1 MKMNTDLNDRFL
13 VIGATGKTGR
23 RVSERLQGMGLS
35 VRAVSRSTEIVFDW
49 NNQST
54 WAAAL
59 EGITNAYVTYQ
70 PDLALPGAVDVIRA
84 FLSTAKKAGVNHV
97 VLLSGRGEEE
107 AEAAE
112 QVLQT
117 SGLDWTVLR
126 ASWFMQNFSE
136 NYMRDEL
143 LSGSLTLPVGHT
155 KEPFIDAD
163 DIADVAVAALTE
175 TGHRNRLYEL
185 TGSELFS
192 FSDAVNEIAQAT
204 GRELSFH
211 PVSFADYEVVL
222 REQMLPEDVIT
233 LLRYLFTELF
243 DGRNA
248 SVAHGVEEALGRTP
262 RRFADF
268 ARKAA
273 GEGTW
278 EGQS

>member
-1 MKMNTDLNDRFL
+1 MNTGSNDLYL

-23 RVSERLQGMGLS
+23 RVAEKLREKGLS
-35 VRAVSRSTEIVFDW
+35 VRAVSRSTEIAFDW
-49 NNQST
+49 NSQSG

-59 EGITNAYVTYQ
+59 EGVTQAYVTYQ
-70 PDLALPGAVDVIRA
+70 PDLALPGAVDAIRA
-84 FLSTAKKAGVNHV
+84 FLMVAKTAGVKHV

-143 LSGSLTLPVGHT
+143 LSGSLTLPVGQT

-163 DIADVAVAALTE
+163 DIADVAVAALTQSS
-175 TGHRNRLYEL
+175 HRNRLYEL
-185 TGSELFS
+185 TGPELLSFNDAVSEL
-192 FSDAVNEIAQAT
+192 AGAT
-204 GRELSFH
+204 GRELSFYS
-211 PVSFADYEVVL
+211 VSFADYEVAL
-222 REQMLPEDVIT
+222 REQALPEDVIA

-248 SVAHGVEEALGRTP
+248 KVAHGVEEALGRKP

-273 GEGTW
+273 EEGAW
-278 EGQS
+278 EEGS

>member
-1 MKMNTDLNDRFL
+1 MNTDSNDLYL

-23 RVSERLQGMGLS
+23 RVAEKLREKGLS
-35 VRAVSRSTEIVFDW
+35 VRAVSRSTEIAFDW
-49 NNQST
+49 NSQSS

-59 EGITNAYVTYQ
+59 EGVTRAYVTYQ
-70 PDLALPGAVDVIRA
+70 PDLALPGAVDAIRA
-84 FLSTAKKAGVNHV
+84 FLMAAKMAGVKHV

-143 LSGSLTLPVGHT
+143 LSGSLTLPVGQT

-163 DIADVAVAALTE
+163 DIADVAVAALTQSS
-175 TGHRNRLYEL
+175 HRNRLYEL
-185 TGSELFS
+185 TGPELLSFNDAVSEL
-192 FSDAVNEIAQAT
+192 AGAT
-204 GRELSFH
+204 GRELSFYS
-211 PVSFADYEVVL
+211 VSFADYEVAL
-222 REQMLPEDVIT
+222 REQALPEDVIA

-248 SVAHGVEEALGRTP
+248 KVAHGVEEALGRKP

-273 GEGTW
+273 EEGAW
-278 EGQS
+278 EEGS

>member
-1 MKMNTDLNDRFL
+1 MNTHRNDRYL
-13 VIGATGKTGR
+13 VIGANGKTGR
-23 RVSERLQGMGLS
+23 RVAERLWEKGVS
-35 VRAVSRSTEIVFDW
+35 VRSVSRSTEVPFDW
-49 NNQST
+49 ANQST

-59 EGITNAYVTYQ
+59 DGIDSAYVSYQ
-70 PDLALPGAVDVIRA
+70 PDLALPGAVDAIRA
-84 FLSTAKKAGVNHV
+84 FLLAAKKADVKHV

-107 AEAAE
+107 AEIAE
-112 QVLQT
+112 KVLQD

-143 LSGSLTLPVGHT
+143 LSGSLTLPVGPT
-155 KEPFIDAD
+155 KEPFIDVD

-175 TGHRNRLYEL
+175 TGHRNKLYEL
-185 TGSELFS
+185 TGPELFS
-192 FSDAVNEIAQAT
+192 FSDAVSEIARAT
-204 GRELSFH
+204 DKNLSFN
-211 PVSFADYEVVL
+211 PVSYADYEAAL
-222 REQMLPEDVIT
+222 REQALPEDVIT
-233 LLRYLFTELF
+233 LLRYLFVELF

-248 SVAHGVEEALGRTP
+248 SVAHGVEEALGRKP

-273 GEGTW
+273 IEGTW

>member
-1 MKMNTDLNDRFL
+1 MNTDSNDLYL

-23 RVSERLQGMGLS
+23 RVAEKLREKGLS
-35 VRAVSRSTEIVFDW
+35 VRAVSRSTEIAFDW
-49 NNQST
+49 NSQSS

-59 EGITNAYVTYQ
+59 EGVTRAYVTYQ
-70 PDLALPGAVDVIRA
+70 PDLALPGAVDAIRA
-84 FLSTAKKAGVNHV
+84 FLMAAKMAGVKHV

-126 ASWFMQNFSE
+126 ASWFIQNFSE

-143 LSGSLTLPVGHT
+143 VSGSLTLPVGQT

-163 DIADVAVAALTE
+163 DIADVAVAALTQSS
-175 TGHRNRLYEL
+175 HRNRLYEL
-185 TGSELFS
+185 TGPELLSFNDAVSELAS
-192 FSDAVNEIAQAT
+192 AT
-204 GRELSFH
+204 GRELSVYS
-211 PVSFADYEVVL
+211 VSFADYEVAL
-222 REQMLPEDVIT
+222 REQAQPEDVIA

-248 SVAHGVEEALGRTP
+248 KVAHGVEEALGRKP

-273 GEGTW
+273 EEGAW
-278 EGQS
+278 EEGS

>member
-1 MKMNTDLNDRFL
+1 MSMDRNDRYL

-23 RVSERLQGMGLS
+23 RVAEKLLEKGLP
-35 VRAVSRSTEIVFDW
+35 VRAVSRSTEVPFDW

-59 EGITNAYVTYQ
+59 EGITGAYVTYQ

-84 FLSTAKKAGVNHV
+84 FLSAAKKASVKHI

-112 QVLQT
+112 QVLQA

-143 LSGSLTLPVGHT
+143 LSGSLTLPVAGT

-175 TGHRNRLYEL
+175 PGHRNRLYEL
-185 TGSELFS
+185 TGPELFS
-192 FSDAVNEIAQAT
+192 FNEAVSQIAKAT

-211 PVSFADYEVVL
+211 PVSFAEYEVVL
-222 REQMLPEDVIT
+222 REQALPEDVIT

-248 SVAHGVEEALGRTP
+248 NVAHGVEEALGRKP

-273 GEGTW
+273 DEGIW
-278 EGQS
+278 EGRS

>member
-1 MKMNTDLNDRFL
+1 MNTHRNDRYL
-13 VIGATGKTGR
+13 VIGANGKTGR
-23 RVSERLQGMGLS
+23 RVAERLWEKGVS
-35 VRAVSRSTEIVFDW
+35 VRSVSRSTEVPFDW
-49 NNQST
+49 ANQST

-59 EGITNAYVTYQ
+59 DGIDSAYVSYQ
-70 PDLALPGAVDVIRA
+70 PDLALPGAVDAIRA
-84 FLSTAKKAGVNHV
+84 FLLAAKKADVKHV

-107 AEAAE
+107 AEIAE
-112 QVLQT
+112 KVLQD

-143 LSGSLTLPVGHT
+143 LSGSLTLPVGPT
-155 KEPFIDAD
+155 KEPFIDVD

-175 TGHRNRLYEL
+175 TGHRNKLYEL

-192 FSDAVNEIAQAT
+192 FSDAVSEIARAT
-204 GRELSFH
+204 DKDLSFN
-211 PVSFADYEVVL
+211 PVSYADYEAAL
-222 REQMLPEDVIT
+222 REQALPEDVIT
-233 LLRYLFTELF
+233 LLRYLFVELF

-248 SVAHGVEEALGRTP
+248 SVAHGVEEALGRKP

-273 GEGTW
+273 IEGTW

>member
-1 MKMNTDLNDRFL
+1 MNTHRNDRYL
-13 VIGATGKTGR
+13 VIGANGKTGR
-23 RVSERLQGMGLS
+23 RVAERLWEKGVS
-35 VRAVSRSTEIVFDW
+35 VRSVSRSTEVPFDW
-49 NNQST
+49 ANQST

-59 EGITNAYVTYQ
+59 DGIDSAYVSYQ
-70 PDLALPGAVDVIRA
+70 PDLALPGAVDAIRA
-84 FLSTAKKAGVNHV
+84 FLLAAKKADVKHV

-107 AEAAE
+107 AEIAE
-112 QVLQT
+112 KVLQD

-143 LSGSLTLPVGHT
+143 LSGSLTLPVGPT
-155 KEPFIDAD
+155 KEPFIDVD

-175 TGHRNRLYEL
+175 TGHRNKLYEL

-192 FSDAVNEIAQAT
+192 FSDAVSEIARAT
-204 GRELSFH
+204 DKDLSFNS
-211 PVSFADYEVVL
+211 VSYADYEAAL
-222 REQMLPEDVIT
+222 REQALPEDVIT
-233 LLRYLFTELF
+233 LLRYLFVELF

-248 SVAHGVEEALGRTP
+248 SVAHGVEEALGRKP

-273 GEGTW
+273 IEGIW

>member
-1 MKMNTDLNDRFL
+1 MNTDSNDLYL

-23 RVSERLQGMGLS
+23 RVAEKLREKGLS
-35 VRAVSRSTEIVFDW
+35 VRAVSRSTEIAFDW
-49 NNQST
+49 SNQSG
-54 WAAAL
+54 WAGAL
-59 EGITNAYVTYQ
+59 EGVTRAYVTYQ
-70 PDLALPGAVDVIRA
+70 PDLALPGAVDAIRA
-84 FLSTAKKAGVNHV
+84 FLMAAKMAGVKHV

-143 LSGSLTLPVGHT
+143 LSGSLTLPVGQT

-163 DIADVAVAALTE
+163 DIADVAVAALTQSS
-175 TGHRNRLYEL
+175 HRNRLYEL
-185 TGSELFS
+185 TGPELLSFNDAVSELAS
-192 FSDAVNEIAQAT
+192 AT
-204 GRELSFH
+204 GRELSFYS
-211 PVSFADYEVVL
+211 VSFADYEVAL
-222 REQMLPEDVIT
+222 REQALPEDVIA

-248 SVAHGVEEALGRTP
+248 NVAHGVEEALGRKP

-273 GEGTW
+273 EEGAW
-278 EGQS
+278 EEGS

>member
-1 MKMNTDLNDRFL
+1 VK
-13 VIGATGKTGR
+13 
-23 RVSERLQGMGLS
+23 
-35 VRAVSRSTEIVFDW
+35 
-49 NNQST
+49 
-54 WAAAL
+54 
-59 EGITNAYVTYQ
+59 
-70 PDLALPGAVDVIRA
+70 
-84 FLSTAKKAGVNHV
+84 HV

-136 NYMRDEL
+136 NFMRDEL
-143 LSGSLTLPVGHT
+143 LSGSLTLPVGQT

-163 DIADVAVAALTE
+163 DIADVAVAALTQSS
-175 TGHRNRLYEL
+175 HRNRLYEL
-185 TGSELFS
+185 TGPELLSFNGAVSELAS
-192 FSDAVNEIAQAT
+192 AT
-204 GRELSFH
+204 GRELSFYS
-211 PVSFADYEVVL
+211 VSFADYEVAL
-222 REQMLPEDVIT
+222 REQALPEDVIA

-248 SVAHGVEEALGRTP
+248 KVAKGVEEALGRKP

-273 GEGTW
+273 EEGAW
-278 EGQS
+278 EEGS

>member
-1 MKMNTDLNDRFL
+1 MNTDRNDRYL

-23 RVSERLQGMGLS
+23 RVVEGLRGKGLS

-49 NNQST
+49 NNQAT
-54 WAAAL
+54 WAEAL
-59 EGITNAYVTYQ
+59 EGITSAYVTYQ
-70 PDLALPGAVDVIRA
+70 PDLAWPGAVDAIRA
-84 FLSTAKKAGVNHV
+84 FLSTAKTAGVSHV

-112 QVLQT
+112 QALQA

-143 LSGSLTLPVGHT
+143 LAGSLTLPVDNT

-175 TGHRNRLYEL
+175 PGHRNRLYEL

-192 FSDAVNEIAQAT
+192 FSDAVSQIAEAT
-204 GRELSFH
+204 GRELSFY
-211 PVSFADYEVVL
+211 PVSFAQYEVLL
-222 REQMLPEDVIT
+222 REQMIPDDLIA

-243 DGRNA
+243 DGSNA
-248 SVAHGVEEALGRTP
+248 TVAHGVEEALGRKP

-268 ARKAA
+268 LRKAA
-273 GEGTW
+273 DEGIW
-278 EGQS
+278 EEQPSR

>member
-1 MKMNTDLNDRFL
+1 MNTHRNDRYL

-23 RVSERLQGMGLS
+23 RVAEKLRGKGLS

-59 EGITNAYVTYQ
+59 DGITSAYVTYQ

-143 LSGSLTLPVGHT
+143 LLGSLTLPVGPT

-175 TGHRNRLYEL
+175 TGHRNKLYEL
-185 TGSELFS
+185 TGPELFS
-192 FSDAVNEIAQAT
+192 FSEAISEIAEAT
-204 GRELSFH
+204 GKELSFN
-211 PVSFADYEVVL
+211 PVSFADYETAL
-222 REQMLPEDVIT
+222 REQALPEDVIT

-248 SVAHGVEEALGRTP
+248 SVAHGVQEALGRKP

-273 GEGTW
+273 IEGTW

>member
-1 MKMNTDLNDRFL
+1 MNAHPNDRYL
-13 VIGATGKTGR
+13 VIGAAGKTGR
-23 RVSERLQGMGLS
+23 RVAEKLWQKGLS
-35 VRAVSRSTEIVFDW
+35 VRAVSRSTGIPFDW
-49 NNQST
+49 NSQST
-54 WAAAL
+54 WANAL
-59 EGITNAYVTYQ
+59 DDIDCAYVTYQ
-70 PDLALPGAVDVIRA
+70 PDLALPGAVDIIRA
-84 FLSTAKKAGVNHV
+84 FLAAAKKAGVKHI

-112 QVLQT
+112 RVLQA

-143 LSGSLTLPVGHT
+143 LSGSLTLPVGPV

-163 DIADVAVAALTE
+163 DIADVAVSALTE
-175 TGHRNRLYEL
+175 ARHRNRLYEL
-185 TGSELFS
+185 TGPELLS
-192 FSDAVNEIAQAT
+192 FNEAVSEIARAT

-211 PVSFADYEVVL
+211 PVSFADYEAAL
-222 REQMLPEDVIT
+222 CAQALPEDIIT

-248 SVAHGVEEALGRTP
+248 SVVHGVEEVLGRKP
-262 RRFADF
+262 RCFADF
-268 ARKAA
+268 ARNAA
-273 GEGTW
+273 DEGTW

>member
-1 MKMNTDLNDRFL
+1 MNTYLDDRYL

-23 RVSERLQGMGLS
+23 RVAEKLRQKGLS
-35 VRAVSRSTEIVFDW
+35 VRAVSRSTEIPFDW
-49 NNQST
+49 NSQST

-59 EGITNAYVTYQ
+59 DGIDSAYVTYQ
-70 PDLALPGAVDVIRA
+70 PDIALPGAVDVIRA
-84 FLSTAKKAGVNHV
+84 FLAAAKAAGVKHV

-112 QVLQT
+112 RVLQA

-143 LSGSLTLPVGHT
+143 LSGSLTLPVGPT

-175 TGHRNRLYEL
+175 AGHRNRLYEL
-185 TGSELFS
+185 TGPKLFS
-192 FSDAVNEIAQAT
+192 FNEAVSEIAGAT
-204 GRELSFH
+204 GRALSFH
-211 PVSFADYEVVL
+211 PVSFADYEAAL
-222 REQMLPEDVIT
+222 REQALPEDVIT

-248 SVAHGVEEALGRTP
+248 NVAHGVEEALGRKP

-273 GEGTW
+273 VEGIW
-278 EGQS
+278 EG

>member
-1 MKMNTDLNDRFL
+1 MNTDSNDLYL

-23 RVSERLQGMGLS
+23 RVAEKLREKGLS
-35 VRAVSRSTEIVFDW
+35 VRAVSRSTEIAFDW
-49 NNQST
+49 NSQSS

-59 EGITNAYVTYQ
+59 EGVTRAYVTYQ
-70 PDLALPGAVDVIRA
+70 PDLALPGAVDAIRA
-84 FLSTAKKAGVNHV
+84 FLMAAKMAGVKHV

-143 LSGSLTLPVGHT
+143 VSGSLTLPVGQT

-163 DIADVAVAALTE
+163 DIADVAVAALTQSS
-175 TGHRNRLYEL
+175 HRNRLYEL
-185 TGSELFS
+185 TGPELLSFNDAVSELAS
-192 FSDAVNEIAQAT
+192 AT
-204 GRELSFH
+204 GRELSVYS
-211 PVSFADYEVVL
+211 VSFADYEVAL
-222 REQMLPEDVIT
+222 REQALPEDVIA

-248 SVAHGVEEALGRTP
+248 KVAHGVEEALGRKP

-273 GEGTW
+273 EEGAW
-278 EGQS
+278 EEGS

>member
-1 MKMNTDLNDRFL
+1 MNTDRNDQYL

-23 RVSERLQGMGLS
+23 RVVEGLRGKGLS

-49 NNQST
+49 NNQAT
-54 WAAAL
+54 WAEAL
-59 EGITNAYVTYQ
+59 EGITSAYVTYQ
-70 PDLALPGAVDVIRA
+70 PDLAWPGAVDAIRA
-84 FLSTAKKAGVNHV
+84 FLSTAKTAGVSHV

-112 QVLQT
+112 RVLQT

-143 LSGSLTLPVGHT
+143 LAGSLTLPVDNT

-175 TGHRNRLYEL
+175 PGHRNRLYEL

-192 FSDAVNEIAQAT
+192 FSDAVSQIAEAT
-204 GRELSFH
+204 GRELSFY
-211 PVSFADYEVVL
+211 PVSFAQYEVLL
-222 REQMLPEDVIT
+222 REQMIPDDLIA

-243 DGRNA
+243 DGSNA
-248 SVAHGVEEALGRTP
+248 TVAHGVEEALGRKP

-268 ARKAA
+268 LRKAA
-273 GEGTW
+273 DEGIW
-278 EGQS
+278 EEQPSR

>member
-1 MKMNTDLNDRFL
+1 M
-13 VIGATGKTGR
+13 
-23 RVSERLQGMGLS
+23 S
-35 VRAVSRSTEIVFDW
+35 VRSVSRSTEVPFDW
-49 NNQST
+49 ANQST

-59 EGITNAYVTYQ
+59 DGIDSAYVSYQ
-70 PDLALPGAVDVIRA
+70 PDLALPGAVDAIRA
-84 FLSTAKKAGVNHV
+84 FLLAAKKADVKHV

-107 AEAAE
+107 AEIAE
-112 QVLQT
+112 KVLQD

-143 LSGSLTLPVGHT
+143 LSGSLTLPVGPT
-155 KEPFIDAD
+155 KEPFIDVD

-175 TGHRNRLYEL
+175 TGHRNKLYEL
-185 TGSELFS
+185 TGPELFS
-192 FSDAVNEIAQAT
+192 FSDAVSEIARAT
-204 GRELSFH
+204 DKDLSFNS
-211 PVSFADYEVVL
+211 VSYADYEAAL
-222 REQMLPEDVIT
+222 REQALPEDVIT
-233 LLRYLFTELF
+233 LLRYLFVELF

-248 SVAHGVEEALGRTP
+248 SVAHGVEEALGRKP

-273 GEGTW
+273 IEGIW

>member
-1 MKMNTDLNDRFL
+1 MNTDSNDLYL

-23 RVSERLQGMGLS
+23 RVAEKLREKGLS
-35 VRAVSRSTEIVFDW
+35 VRAVSRSTEIAFDW
-49 NNQST
+49 NSQSG

-59 EGITNAYVTYQ
+59 EGVTQAYVTYQ
-70 PDLALPGAVDVIRA
+70 PDLALPGAVDAIRA
-84 FLSTAKKAGVNHV
+84 FLMVAKTAGVKHV

-143 LSGSLTLPVGHT
+143 LSGSLTLPVGQT

-163 DIADVAVAALTE
+163 DIADVAVAALTQSS
-175 TGHRNRLYEL
+175 HRNRLYEL
-185 TGSELFS
+185 TGPELLSFNDAVSEL
-192 FSDAVNEIAQAT
+192 AGAT
-204 GRELSFH
+204 GRELSFYS
-211 PVSFADYEVVL
+211 VSFADYEVAL
-222 REQMLPEDVIT
+222 REQALPEDVIA

-248 SVAHGVEEALGRTP
+248 KVAHGVEEVLGRKP

-273 GEGTW
+273 EEGAW
-278 EGQS
+278 EEGS